1 MACIFVSMFCWIT
14 RFVDSCVHHE
24 RPEPGK
30 GMETNDVIERAIHL
44 NVNSKVPHA
53 LMGVNFILL
62 VQHFVKTL
70 AHFIPSFQNRKCTDL
85 ICCSIYVV
93 FIIIWVAVA
102 IIAVHFG
109 NESALFYGTDHQVSS
124 N

>member
-1 MACIFVSMFCWIT
+1 MHYWGWT
-14 RFVDSCVHHE
+14 
-24 RPEPGK
+24 
-30 GMETNDVIERAIHL
+30 
-44 NVNSKVPHA
+44 
-53 LMGVNFILL
+53 FILL
-62 VQHFVKTL
+62 VQHLVQTL
-70 AHFIPSFQNRKCTDL
+70 THFIPSFQNRKCTDL

-109 NESALFYGTDHQVSS
+109 NEAALFYGTDYQVSS